1 MNLAASLAVLA
12 ASVALLFFGR
22 GRGGESHPIF
32 PKISLGGG
40 PTVRHVDIIF
50 ILRRSHG
57 GRCKLALAWL
67 KSPPAA
73 SRRCVMVLYAKP

>member
-50 ILRRSHG
+50 ILRRSYG
-57 GRCKLALAWL
+57 GRRKSELVTLRKL
-67 KSPPAA
+67 
-73 SRRCVMVLYAKP
+73 SRRRAYHQDRSRRGR